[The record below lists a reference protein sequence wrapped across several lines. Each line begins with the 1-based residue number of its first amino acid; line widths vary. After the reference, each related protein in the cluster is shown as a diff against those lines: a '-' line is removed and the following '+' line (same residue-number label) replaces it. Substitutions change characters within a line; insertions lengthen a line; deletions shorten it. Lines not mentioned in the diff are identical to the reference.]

1 MVLYTHLKLKKSLK
15 KKKNQE
21 NRFCPAAPL
30 GADQNLSLF
39 SSHHSERSLISS
51 WYELSSLVVK
61 EAFLVKE
68 AMVVSVT
75 AVVKAAQ

>member
-21 NRFCPAAPL
+21 NRFCPAAL

-39 SSHHSERSLISS
+39 SSHHSERWLISS

>member
-21 NRFCPAAPL
+21 NRFCPAPL

-51 WYELSSLVVK
+51 WYELSSLGVK